1 MFPYTMLAP
10 DLAEHRTRELE
21 RSLHHQRLVAKARAD
36 RPARRSMVRRP
47 AAQVVAIFSLAA
59 AGVVRHL
66 DECVADDLGRSLAP
80 TE

>member
-1 MFPYTMLAP
+1 MFQYTMLAP

-21 RSLHHQRLVAKARAD
+21 RSLQNQRLVALARAD
-36 RPARRSMVRRP
+36 RPARGSIVRRP
-47 AAQVVAIFSLAA
+47 AAQVVALFSLASA
-59 AGVVRHL
+59 AVVRHL